1 MNLIVSART
10 QLALAMLAGLGLA
23 GCSSQPKFACPAL
36 TTGYGCQSMLE
47 VYERTDAPGVSD
59 ARQPTDAEQKK
70 SRRAAKR
77 ESAAQ
82 VRATENAH
90 ALAVDGDSLALA
102 APVQFDSGAVVGT
115 RALSLGGTGH
125 AVLPSPE
132 ADAVARLPA
141 QVMRIWFAPW
151 TDVRGDLH
159 RPSYVYT
166 EVAGRR
172 WAIGGDVRA
181 VHDAATSFDPN
192 GPMFPLSVP

>member
-10 QLALAMLAGLGLA
+10 KLALAMLAGMGLA

-59 ARQPTDAEQKK
+59 ARQPTEAEQRNR
-70 SRRAAKR
+70 RRAAAQG
-77 ESAAQ
+77 SAAQ
-82 VRATENAH
+82 VPATENAH
-90 ALAVDGDSLALA
+90 ALAVDGESLALTS
-102 APVQFDSGAVVGT
+102 PVQFDAGAVVGAH
-115 RALSLGGTGH
+115 ALSLGGAGQS
-125 AVLPSPE
+125 VLPSPE
-132 ADAVARLPA
+132 PGAVARLPA

-151 TDVRGDLH
+151 TDDRGDLH

-166 EVAGRR
+166 EVDGRR

-181 VHDAATSFDPN
+181 AYDAATKFDPN